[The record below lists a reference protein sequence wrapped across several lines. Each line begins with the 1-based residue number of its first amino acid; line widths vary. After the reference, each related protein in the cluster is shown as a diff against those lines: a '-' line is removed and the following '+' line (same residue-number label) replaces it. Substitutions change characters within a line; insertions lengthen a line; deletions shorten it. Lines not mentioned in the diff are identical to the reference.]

1 MARQWLIRDGVKGVN
16 ITMEDIEDEIACLG
30 LESLPKG
37 NIRIRC
43 AIIHL
48 GNELVVKNYVK
59 LNKVGGLQPH
69 DVVIDL

>member
-1 MARQWLIRDGVKGVN
+1 
-16 ITMEDIEDEIACLG
+16 MEDIEDEIASLG
-30 LESLPKG
+30 LAKG
-37 NIRIRC
+37 NFRIRS

-69 DVVIDL
+69 DVLIDL